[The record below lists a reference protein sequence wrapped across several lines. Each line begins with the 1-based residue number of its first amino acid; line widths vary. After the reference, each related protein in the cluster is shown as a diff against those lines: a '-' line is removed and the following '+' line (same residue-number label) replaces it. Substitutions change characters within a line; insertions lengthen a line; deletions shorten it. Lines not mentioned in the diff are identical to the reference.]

1 MCVACMACHYNWFHI
16 VFHFYIYFRYKD
28 RYFPEDLKPTVR
40 DLFRD
45 VVTAHCHTELP
56 STSSVEVPGSSR
68 STDKSPPA
76 CSLQAMFAELV
87 EEDTGQTDEEITI
100 VSQINQ
106 YLAEAVMPRSGQ
118 PLAYWQAN
126 KGRFPALAQAA
137 RAYLCSLCTSVD
149 SERLFSTAA
158 NVIDDKRNRLTSKN
172 AEMLIVIK
180 RNLPFMIETWRIL
193 YSVLVGRGPA
203 CFGLK
208 HFVAICLILIY

>member
-1 MCVACMACHYNWFHI
+1 
-16 VFHFYIYFRYKD
+16 
-28 RYFPEDLKPTVR
+28 VR

-76 CSLQAMFAELV
+76 CSLRAMFAELV

-118 PLAYWQAN
+118 PFAYWQAN

-137 RAYLCSLCTSVD
+137 RAYLCSPCTSVD

-180 RNLPFMIETWRIL
+180 RNMPFMIET
-193 YSVLVGRGPA
+193 
-203 CFGLK
+203 
-208 HFVAICLILIY
+208 